1 MNLTTKTLT
10 LRKERMED
18 AEILYHA
25 LGCDSEITKYTGWNP
40 YSTPASAREKVA
52 EDISNY
58 KKEGCYA
65 WIVQY
70 GEEVVGTIGAYDY
83 EPDISSIEI
92 GYSIFRSAWGNGF
105 ATEAVSEVI
114 RFLFENKKI
123 NRVHAW
129 CHSENIASSK
139 VLEKVG
145 FRQEGLLK
153 QAVKNIDGSLSDQK
167 LYGLIREQWK

>member
-1 MNLTTKTLT
+1 MNLTTKRLT

-129 CHSENIASSK
+129 CHSESQLLYRLQFMLPKKTKQI
-139 VLEKVG
+139 LEC
-145 FRQEGLLK
+145 
-153 QAVKNIDGSLSDQK
+153 
-167 LYGLIREQWK
+167 YW